1 MHNKLDTNKLLV
13 IFGCGGHA
21 RSLADVAIANHMSR
35 LIFVDENARVNEKS
49 FGFDVLTQFNN
60 QEDAYYITAIGDNHQ
75 RAKKFATLDPQKI
88 IALISNNAYVGM
100 NAKIGAGVLVAHG
113 AHIGPNATIGEN
125 TIINTHAIIEHD
137 CTIGK
142 HCHISVNSVVAGK
155 CQIGDY
161 VMIGTGAT
169 VIDNI
174 MICSNVTVG
183 GGAVVV
189 NDIHESGVYVGVPAR
204 KIS

>member
-21 RSLADVAIANHMSR
+21 RSLADVALANRMSR
-35 LIFVDENARVNEKS
+35 LIFIDENARENEKL
-49 FGFDVLTQFNN
+49 FGFDVLTQFNE
-60 QEDAYYITAIGDNHQ
+60 QEDAYYIAAIGDNQQ
-75 RAKKFATLDPQKI
+75 RAKKFATLDPKKI
-88 IALISNNAYVGM
+88 IALISNHAYVGI
-100 NAKIGAGVLVAHG
+100 NANIGAGVLVAHG
-113 AHIGPNATIGEN
+113 AHIGPNASIGEN

-137 CTIGK
+137 VVIGK

-155 CQIGDY
+155 SQIGDY
-161 VMIGTGAT
+161 VMLGTDAT

-174 MICSNVTVG
+174 MICSNVTIG
-183 GGAVVV
+183 AGAVVV
-189 NDIHESGVYVGVPAR
+189 DDIHEPGVYVGVPAR